1 MSLFVIILLTVF
13 VIYAANRAEQE
24 RKKAILRKLS
34 ENSADDL
41 LESLAKWNT
50 SNVTSMGAMFSQC
63 KNSESFSSDGCKIP
77 PEQDLTCRRYGH
89 KHETGYDKLP
99 RYIVHEEPTK
109 GYVILN
115 GKKVRLK
122 DCWKY

>member
-1 MSLFVIILLTVF
+1 MSLFVIILLVVF

-24 RKKAILRKLS
+24 RKKAILQKLS

-41 LESLAKWNT
+41 
-50 SNVTSMGAMFSQC
+50 
-63 KNSESFSSDGCKIP
+63 FSSDGCKIP
-77 PEQDLTCRRYGH
+77 LEQDLTCRRYGH
-89 KHETGYDKLP
+89 KHETEYDKPP

-122 DCWKY
+122 DCWNY